1 MYDLSTTTKLIPSEY
16 IISRFSQCSAS
27 EMSWPSVSAYLC
39 FFVGIQPYSLQRVGK
54 LVNDNVV
61 PMVVRVSS
69 RAHDVFLR
77 NQSPITSNSGQS
89 LVLAAVKSTRLA
101 TAAIAAT
108 CSGDEG
114 NMGEKKRKKP
124 ETVCIIKY
132 LKKWLYL

>member
-1 MYDLSTTTKLIPSEY
+1 
-16 IISRFSQCSAS
+16 
-27 EMSWPSVSAYLC
+27 MSWPSVCAYLC

-61 PMVVRVSS
+61 PMVVWVSS
-69 RAHDVFLR
+69 CAHDVFLR

-114 NMGEKKRKKP
+114 NMGGKKRKKP